1 MVVLLLLYSL
11 SWEGGNWGQREK
23 LELHSLTI
31 PPNPGLCNF
40 LGHLTS
46 ALLLF
51 SQSHHTMRNSAI
63 FWNKFVCTV
72 FMAKVFSS
80 LSGRSGLVTLVI
92 FQRFS
97 WSDMDGF
104 SLQLVHLGKLYP
116 ASANDNYHVIVSPI
130 SFCHSCLHRGPLKVK
145 KVFFTPPLISL
156 SDVALW

>member
-1 MVVLLLLYSL
+1 MAVLLLLYSL
-11 SWEGGNWGQREK
+11 SWEGGSSGQRDK

-31 PPNPGLCNF
+31 IPNPGLCNF
-40 LGHLTS
+40 LGNLTS

-51 SQSHHTMRNSAI
+51 SQSHHTMRNSAV
-63 FWNKFVCTV
+63 FWNKFCCTV

-80 LSGRSGLVTLVI
+80 LSGRSGLVTLDI

-97 WSDMDGF
+97 WGDMDGF
-104 SLQLVHLGKLYP
+104 SLQLVHLGKLHP

-130 SFCHSCLHRGPLKVK
+130 FLCHSCLHRGPLKVK

-156 SDVALW
+156 PDVALW